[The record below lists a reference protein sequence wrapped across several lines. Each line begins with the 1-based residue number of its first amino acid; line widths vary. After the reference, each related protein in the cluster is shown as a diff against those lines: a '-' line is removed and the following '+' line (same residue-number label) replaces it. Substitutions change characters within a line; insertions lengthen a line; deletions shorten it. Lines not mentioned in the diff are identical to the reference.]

1 MGIGAAMLKVMIVD
15 DERIIRYGIISMVH
29 WEELGLK
36 LVAEAA
42 EGSEGYELFLQKRPD
57 IVITDL
63 KMPGLSGLEMV
74 RKIKEVDENTKFII
88 LSGYEDFSYAKEA
101 IHLGVSEYL
110 LKSDLMPEDIE
121 QILCNIIKEIRECGK
136 KSNSDVN
143 EGEVDISGL
152 LEGWCQGSCVIP
164 EALPKEMESELSGG
178 FCCLC
183 IGIRKIDGED
193 SNAGL
198 LHDEIKQ
205 RMQRYMPDYH
215 AYMFRWGS
223 QTGAMIV
230 CKAEEETMLN
240 AALENYI
247 LEMERLGYIITI
259 GRSPHEARLEK
270 AYEMF
275 QKAFISYEE
284 RAFYGYG
291 KVIKVTRKTVDNS
304 KYKYQYP
311 VSKVEKLVEYDKKE
325 ELVETI
331 EEIFATLQQRKSC
344 EELKFVSMDLLLIL
358 NKIAAKVKDI
368 DETFLW
374 KKDVYEQYSRLE
386 LVEDIK
392 DWFVEKFM
400 ELLQCQRELLER
412 TVDVVEYIENYVK
425 ENYDKKLTLQ
435 MLSEEVNLN
444 KNYLS
449 QMFKK
454 KTGKNIG
461 SYITEI
467 KIERAKELMD
477 HTTLKAN
484 MIAERVGYDD
494 ERYFYKV
501 FKAYTGITT
510 TEYMK
515 NSHD

>member
-1 MGIGAAMLKVMIVD
+1 M
-15 DERIIRYGIISMVH
+15 
-29 WEELGLK
+29 
-36 LVAEAA
+36 
-42 EGSEGYELFLQKRPD
+42 
-57 IVITDL
+57 
-63 KMPGLSGLEMV
+63 
-74 RKIKEVDENTKFII
+74 
-88 LSGYEDFSYAKEA
+88 
-101 IHLGVSEYL
+101 
-110 LKSDLMPEDIE
+110 
-121 QILCNIIKEIRECGK
+121 
-136 KSNSDVN
+136 
-143 EGEVDISGL
+143 
-152 LEGWCQGSCVIP
+152 
-164 EALPKEMESELSGG
+164 
-178 FCCLC
+178 
-183 IGIRKIDGED
+183 
-193 SNAGL
+193 
-198 LHDEIKQ
+198 
-205 RMQRYMPDYH
+205 
-215 AYMFRWGS
+215 
-223 QTGAMIV
+223 
-230 CKAEEETMLN
+230 
-240 AALENYI
+240 
-247 LEMERLGYIITI
+247 
-259 GRSPHEARLEK
+259 
-270 AYEMF
+270 
-275 QKAFISYEE
+275 
-284 RAFYGYG
+284 
-291 KVIKVTRKTVDNS
+291 
-304 KYKYQYP
+304 
-311 VSKVEKLVEYDKKE
+311 
-325 ELVETI
+325 ETI

>member
-1 MGIGAAMLKVMIVD
+1 M
-15 DERIIRYGIISMVH
+15 
-29 WEELGLK
+29 
-36 LVAEAA
+36 
-42 EGSEGYELFLQKRPD
+42 
-57 IVITDL
+57 
-63 KMPGLSGLEMV
+63 
-74 RKIKEVDENTKFII
+74 
-88 LSGYEDFSYAKEA
+88 
-101 IHLGVSEYL
+101 
-110 LKSDLMPEDIE
+110 
-121 QILCNIIKEIRECGK
+121 
-136 KSNSDVN
+136 
-143 EGEVDISGL
+143 
-152 LEGWCQGSCVIP
+152 
-164 EALPKEMESELSGG
+164 
-178 FCCLC
+178 
-183 IGIRKIDGED
+183 
-193 SNAGL
+193 
-198 LHDEIKQ
+198 
-205 RMQRYMPDYH
+205 
-215 AYMFRWGS
+215 
-223 QTGAMIV
+223 
-230 CKAEEETMLN
+230 
-240 AALENYI
+240 
-247 LEMERLGYIITI
+247 
-259 GRSPHEARLEK
+259 
-270 AYEMF
+270 
-275 QKAFISYEE
+275 
-284 RAFYGYG
+284 
-291 KVIKVTRKTVDNS
+291 
-304 KYKYQYP
+304 
-311 VSKVEKLVEYDKKE
+311 EYDKKE

>member
-1 MGIGAAMLKVMIVD
+1 MLKVMIVD
-15 DERIIRYGIISMVH
+15 DERIIRYGIVSMVH
-29 WEELGLK
+29 WEKLGLK
-36 LVAEAA
+36 LVGEAS
-42 EGSEGYELFLQKRPD
+42 EGREGYELFLKKRPN

-63 KMPGLSGLEMV
+63 KMPGLNGLEMI
-74 RKIKEVDENTKFII
+74 RKIKELDDNIKFII

-121 QILCNIIKEIRECGK
+121 QILFKIVQEIKEYDIRSSADTGE
-136 KSNSDVN
+136 S
-143 EGEVDISGL
+143 EVDLSGL

-164 EALPKEMESELSGG
+164 EALPEEVKRELSVG

-183 IGIRKIDGED
+183 IGIRKKLEESIKNDIGMQH
-193 SNAGL
+193 G
-198 LHDEIKQ
+198 EIKR
-205 RMQRYMPDYH
+205 RMKQYMPDYKT
-215 AYMFRWGS
+215 YLFRWGS
-223 QTGAMIV
+223 QTGAMVV
-230 CKAEEETMLN
+230 CKAEEEAEVNNSLK
-240 AALENYI
+240 NYI
-247 LEMERLGYIITI
+247 LEMEKLGYVVTI
-259 GRSPHEARLEK
+259 GRSPHQTQLEK

-291 KVIKVTRKTVDNS
+291 KVIKVTRKISDYS
-304 KYKYQYP
+304 RDKYQYP
-311 VSKVEKLVEYDKKE
+311 VSTIEKLAEYDKKE
-325 ELVETI
+325 EMSEMI
-331 EEIFATLQQRKSC
+331 EEIFDTLQQRKNS

-358 NKIAAKVKDI
+358 NKIAAKVKNL

-374 KKDVYEQYSRLE
+374 KKDIYEQYSRLE
-386 LVEDIK
+386 LVDDIK
-392 DWFVEKFM
+392 NWFIEKFT
-400 ELLQCQRELLER
+400 ELLQCRRELVER
-412 TVDVVEYIENYVK
+412 TVDVVEYIENYIK
-425 ENYDKKLTLQ
+425 KNYEKKLTLQ
-435 MLSEEVNLN
+435 ELSEEVHLN

-461 SYITEI
+461 NYITEV
-467 KIERAKELMD
+467 KIEYAKELMD
-477 HTTLKAN
+477 NTTLKVN
-484 MIAERVGYDD
+484 TIAEKVGYDD

-515 NSHD
+515 NRHR

>member
-1 MGIGAAMLKVMIVD
+1 MLKVMIVD
-15 DERIIRYGIISMVH
+15 DERIIRYGIVSMVR
-29 WEELGLK
+29 WEKLGLK
-36 LVAEAA
+36 LVGEAA
-42 EGSEGYELFLQKRPD
+42 EGREGYELFLKTRPD

-74 RKIKEVDENTKFII
+74 SKIKEVDDNTKFII

-121 QILCNIIKEIRECGK
+121 QILRNMIQEIKECGTR
-136 KSNSDVN
+136 SSLEVGEN
-143 EGEVDISGL
+143 EVDVSGL

-164 EALPKEMESELSGG
+164 EALPGEMKRELSGG

-183 IGIRKIDGED
+183 IGTREKKDRNDRNNI
-193 SNAGL
+193 GL
-198 LHDEIKQ
+198 HYEEIKR
-205 RMQRYMPDYH
+205 RMKQSIPDYPI
-215 AYMFRWGS
+215 YLFRWGG
-223 QTGAMIV
+223 QTGAMVV
-230 CKAEEETMLN
+230 CKAEEEAKLN
-240 AALENYI
+240 SALKNYI
-247 LEMERLGYIITI
+247 LEMEKQGYIVTI
-259 GRSPHEARLEK
+259 GRSPHQTQLEK

-291 KVIKVTRKTVDNS
+291 KIIKVTRKISDTFHN
-304 KYKYQYP
+304 KYQYP
-311 VSKVEKLVEYDKKE
+311 VDTVEKLAEYDRKE
-325 ELVETI
+325 ELAGTLEG
-331 EEIFATLQQRKSC
+331 IFNTLQQRKSC

-358 NKIAAKVKDI
+358 NKLAAKVKDI
-368 DETFLW
+368 DEIFLW
-374 KKDVYEQYSRLE
+374 KKDIYEQYSRLE

-392 DWFVEKFM
+392 NWFIEKFT
-400 ELLQCQRELLER
+400 ELLQCQRELAER
-412 TVDVVEYIENYVK
+412 TVDVVEYIERYVK
-425 ENYDKKLTLQ
+425 ENCDKKLTLQ
-435 MLSEEVNLN
+435 ELSEEVNLN

-454 KTGKNIG
+454 KTGRNIG

-477 HTTLKAN
+477 NTTLKAN
-484 MIAERVGYDD
+484 MIAEKVGYDD

-501 FKAYTGITT
+501 FKAYTGTTT

-515 NSHD
+515 NRHS